1 MNELQGFVDLLKRT
15 PPFSG
20 VVPAGHTVD
29 FLGTLT
35 STRFSGDA
43 HFSPETRSE
52 RRVATAVPTVT
63 DGEVWFEAVD
73 WFEAAREARGRFVM
87 VTLGAWY
94 GAQAVG
100 SYRALQ
106 RLNPLPCKLVAVE
119 PEPDK
124 FAQLGQH
131 MRTNGIDPADHWLVR
146 AAISDSND
154 PVLFPLGA
162 PATGR
167 HNCIATNEAEE
178 RARYVNEIIASG
190 QLEPALRDLLLRNS
204 TGLRRNLREGGEFV
218 AEIGFVSAVTL
229 ADILGPFD
237 RVDLLEADIQQS
249 EVLVFPFFMPHLQR
263 KVRRVHIGTHGDA
276 AHDLLLDLFTRNGW
290 TIVFNYGPDRL
301 HETAFGAFRTSDG
314 ILTAVN
320 PGL

>member
-1 MNELQGFVDLLKRT
+1 MNELQDFVDLLKRT

-20 VVPAGHTVD
+20 VVPAGHIVD

-35 STRFSGDA
+35 STRFSGDVR
-43 HFSPETRSE
+43 FPPETQCE
-52 RRVATAVPTVT
+52 RRVTTAAPTVA
-63 DGEVWFEAVD
+63 DGEAWFEAVD
-73 WFEAAREARGRFVM
+73 WFEAAREARDRFVM

-124 FAQLGQH
+124 FAQLLQH
-131 MRTNGIDPADHWLVR
+131 MRTNGIDPAEHWLVR

-154 PVLFPLGA
+154 PILFPLGA
-162 PATGR
+162 PGTGR

-178 RARYVNEIIASG
+178 RARYVKEIIESG

-204 TGLRRNLREGGEFV
+204 TGLRRSLRDGEEFV

-229 ADILGPFD
+229 ADILGPLG

-249 EVLVFPFFMPHLQR
+249 EVLVFPSFMPHLKR

-276 AHDLLLDLFTRNGW
+276 AHDLLVDLFSRNGW
-290 TIVFNYGPDRL
+290 RIVFDYGPDRL

-314 ILTAVN
+314 ILTALN
-320 PGL
+320 MDL